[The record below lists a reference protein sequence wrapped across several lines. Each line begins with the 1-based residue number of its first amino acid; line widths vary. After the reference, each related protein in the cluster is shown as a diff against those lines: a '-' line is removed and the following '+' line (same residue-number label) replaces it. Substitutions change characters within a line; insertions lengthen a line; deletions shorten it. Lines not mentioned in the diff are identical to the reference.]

1 MLVGRSEELRML
13 AMNVVG
19 EKFDAIV
26 RLCQTGSAAVASLG
40 IQRVPI
46 RWQRDNTS
54 NFAAV
59 KSIISSI
66 LAEASQPFN
75 IPEDEDSVREILVDI
90 ATYVRH
96 LEKELAR
103 ARRHESWAQHQTSRS
118 TVDAQSTPQ
127 SGPSPSSVE
136 EESDYSEGEALS
148 HEIAKVRLTRMQN
161 RHFGKSSSVFLI
173 TSAIDIMKYPYYER
187 RWEYYVPS
195 QFERT
200 YVEGK
205 PVYEFPEHDHLQ
217 SLVEV
222 YFTHHHPHV
231 PLLHQASFERSV
243 AEGLHLRDHQFGA
256 LVLAVCS
263 VASKYSVDSRNLP
276 EDSSVTLALGWR
288 WFQQLKLTRNMFAE
302 PVSLYEL
309 QTFCLEISFLRTSF
323 HNEASWLLTGLCIRL
338 AHERGLH
345 RRRDPLEKPTLEREL
360 WKRAFWFLS
369 MNDTLWSAFFGR
381 PCASSKDEYDL
392 EPLVEYD
399 DSVWGSPFIDVST
412 LSTSKTSN
420 SAYWN
425 CLIKLVEILAF
436 CQRTLYSVRKSEL
449 IDAMGV
455 PDTQWNEKAATQI
468 DSALN
473 SWTDAL
479 PSHLKWDPHCTNTV
493 YIVQS
498 ASLHAVFYWI
508 QLHAHRSFIPLLK
521 QGGQL
526 SSTFPSVAICMNAAR
541 SCINIIDV
549 LHRRHGHAM
558 LSELPVALMSS
569 AVIIMICI
577 FRSKEL
583 QLQIEPQKEMATV
596 FKSVGIMRDWEKTYM
611 TAGRFVDLM
620 HVIMS
625 GGGLQYPIHVQET
638 PESALLKRPREMDP
652 ERNPQSTMDPPTNP
666 SRTDTPPEI
675 GRLLAGS
682 NRVPQ
687 TIQNPNQHLNFLS
700 ESRTPYP
707 ATASGFEETS
717 AFQDQRRGMTNSG
730 SSADILTSV
739 SNIASST
746 TESLDMDAAFF
757 NDLSNGFNSVSN
769 VLGSSPDDWTP
780 ALYGTVASDVG
791 GVHQVRDE
799 SLDIG
804 SSELQHVVHEEIRP
818 QPINQSLSTFSS
830 GGDLH
835 MMTSSS
841 IGTHQ
846 EDWEGFM
853 ANIDYFLEY
862 GFTF

>member
-1 MLVGRSEELRML
+1 ML

-19 EKFDAIV
+19 EKFDVIV

-40 IQRVPI
+40 IRRVPI
-46 RWQRDNTS
+46 RRQRENTS

-66 LAEASQPFN
+66 LAEASQPFK
-75 IPEDEDSVREILVDI
+75 IPEEEDSVREILVGV

-148 HEIAKVRLTRMQN
+148 HEIAKVHLTRTQN

-173 TSAIDIMKYPYYER
+173 SSAVDLMKYPYYER
-187 RWEYYVPS
+187 RLEYYVPS

-200 YVEGK
+200 YLEGK

-263 VASKYSVDSRNLP
+263 VASKYSDDSRNLP

-288 WFQQLKLTRNMFAE
+288 WFQQLKLTRNMFAG
-302 PVSLYEL
+302 PVSLHEL

-323 HNEASWLLTGLCIRL
+323 HNEVSWLLTGLCIRL

-345 RRRDPLEKPTLEREL
+345 RRRDPSEKPTLEREL

-369 MNDTLWSAFFGR
+369 MNDTLWSTSFGR
-381 PCASSKDEYDL
+381 PCASSKDDYDL

-399 DSVWGSPFIDVST
+399 DSVWDSPFIDVST

-436 CQRTLYSVRKSEL
+436 CQRTLARILRKSEL

-493 YIVQS
+493 YLVQS

-521 QGGQL
+521 RGGQL

-583 QLQIEPQKEMATV
+583 QLQIVLQKEMATV
-596 FKSVGIMRDWEKTYM
+596 FKSVEIMRDWEKTYM
-611 TAGRFVDLM
+611 TAGRFVDIM

-625 GGGLQYPIHVQET
+625 GGGLQYPIHVQES
-638 PESALLKRPREMDP
+638 PETALLKRPREMDP
-652 ERNPQSTMDPPTNP
+652 ERNPQSTMGPTTNP
-666 SRTDTPPEI
+666 SRTDTHPEI
-675 GRLLAGS
+675 GRLLADS

-707 ATASGFEETS
+707 TTASGFEETS
-717 AFQDQRRGMTNSG
+717 ASQDQRRGMTDSG

-739 SNIASST
+739 SNVASSI

-757 NDLSNGFNSVSN
+757 NDLSNAFNSVSN
-769 VLGSSPDDWTP
+769 VSGSSPDDWTP

-804 SSELQHVVHEEIRP
+804 SSELQHVVHEEICP

-830 GGDLH
+830 GRDLH